1 MPRTIRLLATVAL
14 AAAAVTSSGCFLVA
28 AGAGAG
34 AGAAVAYTNRGATAN
49 IEGTVPAVF
58 DKAVRAF
65 GTLQVAETGRS
76 TENSG
81 DTQRL
86 VGTLGE
92 QEITVKVKRSSE
104 SVTALEVTAK
114 KNVLDYD
121 KDLAKRVLHAMMR

>member
-1 MPRTIRLLATVAL
+1 MPRPIRVFATVAL
-14 AAAAVTSSGCFLVA
+14 AAAAATSSGCFLVA
-28 AGAGAG
+28 AGAG

-65 GTLQVAETGRS
+65 VTLQITETGRA

-81 DTQRL
+81 DLRRL

-92 QEITVKVKRSSE
+92 QEITVEVKRSSE
-104 SVTALEVTAK
+104 SVAAVEVTAK
-114 KNVLDYD
+114 KNVVDYD
-121 KDLAKRVLHAMMR
+121 KDLAKRVLDAMMK

>member
-1 MPRTIRLLATVAL
+1 MPRTIRLFATVAL

-28 AGAGAG
+28 AGAG

-92 QEITVKVKRSSE
+92 QEITVEVKRSSE
-104 SVTALEVTAK
+104 SVAAVEVTAK
-114 KNVLDYD
+114 KNVVDYD
-121 KDLAKRVLHAMMR
+121 KDLAKRVLDAMMQ

>member
-1 MPRTIRLLATVAL
+1 MPRTIRLFATVAL

-28 AGAGAG
+28 AGAG

-58 DKAVRAF
+58 GKAVRAF
-65 GTLQVAETGRS
+65 GTLQITETGRS

-92 QEITVKVKRSSE
+92 QEITVEVKRSSE
-104 SVTALEVTAK
+104 SVTAVEVTAK
-114 KNVLDYD
+114 KNVVDYD
-121 KDLAKRVLHAMMR
+121 KDLAKRVLDTMMQ

>member
-1 MPRTIRLLATVAL
+1 MPRTIRLFATVAL

-28 AGAGAG
+28 AGAG

-92 QEITVKVKRSSE
+92 QEITVEVKRSSE
-104 SVTALEVTAK
+104 SVAAVEVTAK
-114 KNVLDYD
+114 KNVVDYD
-121 KDLAKRVLHAMMR
+121 KDLAKRVLDAMMK

>member
-1 MPRTIRLLATVAL
+1 MPRSTRLIATVAL

-34 AGAAVAYTNRGATAN
+34 AAVAYTNRGATAN
-49 IEGTVPAVF
+49 IEGTVPVVF

-65 GTLQVAETGRS
+65 GTLQIAETGRA

-81 DTQRL
+81 DLQRL

-92 QEITVKVKRSSE
+92 QEITVEVKRSSE
-104 SVTALEVTAK
+104 NVAAVEVTAK
-114 KNVLDYD
+114 KNVVDYD
-121 KDLAKRVLHAMMR
+121 KDLAKRVLDAMMK